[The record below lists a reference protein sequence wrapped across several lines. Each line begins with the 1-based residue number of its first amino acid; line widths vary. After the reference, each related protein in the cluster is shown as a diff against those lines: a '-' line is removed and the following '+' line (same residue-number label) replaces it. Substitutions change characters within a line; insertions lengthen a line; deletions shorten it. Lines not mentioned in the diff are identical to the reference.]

1 MPLIDLANPAGSDAL
16 AQLAGPFGSNL
27 GGGSFPRSYE
37 FAKRFVSSAGAI
49 EGSGN
54 NAVTSLD
61 DPTYLGFSLMFDISS
76 PLFNGAARGSVQ
88 MIEGTEDSSY
98 PSTPSA
104 IGYLNTIGEANRVQY
119 FKAFVLGMLEIQNTR
134 PYYFQTIQGLLESWQ
149 KSFEFSVDPFTGTKG
164 EDGIT
169 IGCLEAIDLKITA
182 LFNLYKMAVY
192 DSMHKRMIVP
202 ENLLRFDVY
211 IYVQEI
217 RKFKTVR
224 NWLKALN
231 PSDAT
236 PSTNDYVNGNTSQ
249 VGFKFTQCLWIP
261 GASGKVFEGVTN
273 VGGEIATTEMK
284 FSYANMESV
293 SQYSGFNSSLPSDRI
308 QANNDPSF
316 KDKVKQF
323 GKDLLMDQVDGA
335 INLAERTA
343 SSFLQNLT
351 LGNVYGS
358 RNQILGAIAN
368 PQALINAAIGGAIQ
382 GNELET
388 FGNSDAVTNLGDN
401 PLGGSD
407 DAPDFQ
413 TTKIFD
419 PSTNTLG
426 GLDVINAF
434 GPSGPPNNSV
444 INQDNIFD

>member
-1 MPLIDLANPAGSDAL
+1 
-16 AQLAGPFGSNL
+16 
-27 GGGSFPRSYE
+27 
-37 FAKRFVSSAGAI
+37 
-49 EGSGN
+49 
-54 NAVTSLD
+54 
-61 DPTYLGFSLMFDISS
+61 
-76 PLFNGAARGSVQ
+76 
-88 MIEGTEDSSY
+88 
-98 PSTPSA
+98 
-104 IGYLNTIGEANRVQY
+104 
-119 FKAFVLGMLEIQNTR
+119 
-134 PYYFQTIQGLLESWQ
+134 
-149 KSFEFSVDPFTGTKG
+149 
-164 EDGIT
+164 
-169 IGCLEAIDLKITA
+169 
-182 LFNLYKMAVY
+182 
-192 DSMHKRMIVP
+192 
-202 ENLLRFDVY
+202 
-211 IYVQEI
+211 
-217 RKFKTVR
+217 
-224 NWLKALN
+224 
-231 PSDAT
+231 
-236 PSTNDYVNGNTSQ
+236 
-249 VGFKFTQCLWIP
+249 
-261 GASGKVFEGVTN
+261 VFEGVTN